1 VREDDLGSP
10 LQSGGRTLRR
20 RKDNGDAIET
30 FLLAETLTGGR
41 QVYQVLHCL
50 RYCQTDH

>member
-1 VREDDLGSP
+1 MIWEAHYSWVAGHFSVEKTVAV
-10 LQSGGRTLRR
+10 LQ
-20 RKDNGDAIET
+20 KH
-30 FLLAETLTGGR
+30 FYWPETLTGCQ